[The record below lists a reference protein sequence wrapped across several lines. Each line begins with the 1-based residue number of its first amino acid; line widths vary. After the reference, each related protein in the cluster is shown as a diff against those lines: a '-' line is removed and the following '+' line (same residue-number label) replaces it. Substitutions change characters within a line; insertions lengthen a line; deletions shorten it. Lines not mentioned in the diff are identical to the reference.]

1 MQQLSQR
8 KISIIVPVY
17 NSEKHL
23 CKMIES
29 IIEQEYSHW
38 ELILVDDGST
48 DRSGDVCD
56 EYAQKDTRIKVYH
69 QKNGGVSVARNKAL
83 DKISGDYVTFIDSD
97 DWVEPSYL
105 LRFMEFPY
113 ADDQI
118 VFQGYFMDYVGAV
131 AKESTKEIPKQGRIL
146 HLGAILGKMFATPI
160 IKLHNIRFDERL
172 RLHEDH
178 VFYYECLKYARQFD
192 FSSYAGYH
200 YMHYGEQS
208 LSRRLQS
215 TDAYFLAS
223 ELLLDYYQYDI
234 TVSDNEYKRFCIQ
247 KFGLNQMVMGVFSL
261 YFSSFT
267 KKHRLDVLRMTKKH
281 VEIFKQFYVP
291 NSLNGKLFLFCYL
304 HFTPAIQDAIFKI
317 ATALLGR
324 KFKTRLNLK

>member
-1 MQQLSQR
+1 
-8 KISIIVPVY
+8 
-17 NSEKHL
+17 
-23 CKMIES
+23 
-29 IIEQEYSHW
+29 
-38 ELILVDDGST
+38 
-48 DRSGDVCD
+48 
-56 EYAQKDTRIKVYH
+56 
-69 QKNGGVSVARNKAL
+69 
-83 DKISGDYVTFIDSD
+83 
-97 DWVEPSYL
+97 
-105 LRFMEFPY
+105 MEFPY

-146 HLGAILGKMFATPI
+146 HLGAIWGKMFATPI

-261 YFSSFT
+261 YFHRSLKTSFRCIT
-267 KKHRLDVLRMTKKH
+267 NDKKTCRNIQTILR
-281 VEIFKQFYVP
+281 
-291 NSLNGKLFLFCYL
+291 S
-304 HFTPAIQDAIFKI
+304 
-317 ATALLGR
+317 
-324 KFKTRLNLK
+324 